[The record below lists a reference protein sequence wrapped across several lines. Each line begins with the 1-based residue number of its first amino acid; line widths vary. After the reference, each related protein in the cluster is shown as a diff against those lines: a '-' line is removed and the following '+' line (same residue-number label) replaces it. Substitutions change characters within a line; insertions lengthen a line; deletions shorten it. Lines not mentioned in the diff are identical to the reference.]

1 MLNDREK
8 VILITYPNQYAIKE
22 AIALANTAGYNVIN
36 IITQRYLSRSSYGIG
51 KGKIKDLEEIIK
63 NMEVSKIFFDETLRP
78 TQAYNLAKALKKE
91 VIDRERLI
99 LQIFTKH
106 AVTSEAKLQIKLAEQ
121 RYELIRAK
129 DKVNLEKRGE
139 QPGFFGLGE
148 YEVEVYVNQIKRQI
162 EYLNSKLADI
172 RKQRETQRAQREEK
186 EIPLVSLAGYTSAG
200 KTSIFNLLTGENL
213 QVSDQIFTTL
223 RTTTRKIFNE
233 RNILISDT
241 VGFIRNIPPYM
252 IEAFKSTLEELK
264 FADVILLV
272 VDASEP
278 LSETRNKFSTSLNI
292 LNDLGVVTNDII
304 IVLNKQDL
312 ISEEKI
318 KEIENQF
325 KSVEL
330 DHTVI
335 SAKTN
340 FGSNELLEK
349 IRMKIDEET
358 KKYFI
363 DYQTLTLIST
373 HLDWL
378 KESSHVETKKD
389 ENGLYVEVT
398 GRKTILRQFENQ
410 IERVKR
416 NIRTQDRA

>member
-1 MLNDREK
+1 MLSDREK
-8 VILITYPNQYAIKE
+8 VILITYPEQSVIKE
-22 AIALANTAGYNVIN
+22 AIALASTAGYNVTN
-36 IITQRYLSRSSYGIG
+36 VITQRYLNRSSFGIG
-51 KGKIKDLEEIIK
+51 KGKLKELEEMVK
-63 NMEVSKIFFDETLRP
+63 NTEVDKILFDETIRP
-78 TQAYNLAKALKKE
+78 TQAYNLTKVLKKE
-91 VIDRERLI
+91 VIDREKLI

-121 RYELIRAK
+121 KYELIRARN
-129 DKVNLEKRGE
+129 KVKLEKQGE

-162 EYLNSKLADI
+162 EYLNIKLADI

-186 EIPLVSLAGYTSAG
+186 DIPLVSLAGYTSAG

-223 RTTTRKIFNE
+223 RTTTRKILNE

-241 VGFIRNIPPYM
+241 VGFIRNLPPYM

-278 LSETRNKFSTSLNI
+278 LSEIREKFSTSLNI
-292 LNDLGVVTNDII
+292 LHELGVIISDIVV
-304 IVLNKQDL
+304 VLNKQDL
-312 ISEEKI
+312 VSEEKI

-325 KSVEL
+325 KKDEL
-330 DHTVI
+330 EYIII

-340 FGSNELLEK
+340 YGGNELLDK
-349 IRMKIDEET
+349 IRIKLDEVT
-358 KKYFI
+358 KEFFV
-363 DYQTLTLIST
+363 DYQSVALISNF
-373 HLDWL
+373 LDWL
-378 KESSHVETKKD
+378 KQSSRVETRKD
-389 ENGLYVEVT
+389 QNYLYIRVT
-398 GRKTILRQFENQ
+398 GRKTILSQFENQ
-410 IERVKR
+410 LKRVR
-416 NIRTQDRA
+416 ADIRT

>member
-8 VILITYPNQYAIKE
+8 AVLITYPEQYVIKE

-36 IITQRYLSRSSYGIG
+36 VITQRYLDRSSYGIG
-51 KGKIKDLEEIIK
+51 KGKLKDLEEIVK
-63 NMEVSKIFFDETLRP
+63 DTEVDKILFDETLRP
-78 TQAYNLAKALKKE
+78 TQAYNLAKTLKKE

-121 RYELIRAK
+121 KYELIRAK
-129 DKVNLEKRGE
+129 DKVKLETKGE

-148 YEVEVYVNQIKRQI
+148 YEVKVYVNQIKRQI

-172 RKQRETQRAQREEK
+172 RKQRETQRTQREEK
-186 EIPLVSLAGYTSAG
+186 DIPLVSLVGYTGAG
-200 KTSIFNLLTGENL
+200 KTSIFNLLTGEKL

-223 RTTTRKIFNE
+223 RTTTRKILNE
-233 RNILISDT
+233 RNVLISDT
-241 VGFIRNIPPYM
+241 VGFIRRIPPYM

-292 LNDLGVVTNDII
+292 LHELGVITNDII
-304 IVLNKQDL
+304 VVLNKQDL
-312 ISEEKI
+312 VSEEKI
-318 KEIENQF
+318 EEIENQF
-325 KSVEL
+325 KSEEL
-330 DHTVI
+330 EYTIV

-349 IRMKIDEET
+349 IRVKIDEET
-358 KKYFI
+358 KEYFI
-363 DYQTLTLIST
+363 DYQTVALISH
-373 HLDWL
+373 HLNWL
-378 KESSHVETKKD
+378 KESSHVETRKD
-389 ENGLYVEVT
+389 ENGLYIEVT

-410 IERVKR
+410 IKHVR
-416 NIRTQDRA
+416 

>member
-8 VILITYPNQYAIKE
+8 AVLITYPEQYVIKE

-36 IITQRYLSRSSYGIG
+36 VITQRYLDRSSYGIG
-51 KGKIKDLEEIIK
+51 KGKLKDLEEIVK
-63 NMEVSKIFFDETLRP
+63 DTEVDKILFDETLRP
-78 TQAYNLAKALKKE
+78 TQAYNLAKTLKKE

-121 RYELIRAK
+121 KYELIRAK
-129 DKVNLEKRGE
+129 DKVKLETKGE

-148 YEVEVYVNQIKRQI
+148 YEVKVYVNQIKRQI

-172 RKQRETQRAQREEK
+172 RKQRETQRTQREEK
-186 EIPLVSLAGYTSAG
+186 DIPLVSLVGYTGAG
-200 KTSIFNLLTGENL
+200 KTSIFNLLTGEKL

-223 RTTTRKIFNE
+223 RTTTRKILNE
-233 RNILISDT
+233 RNVLISDT
-241 VGFIRNIPPYM
+241 VGFIRRIPPYM

-292 LNDLGVVTNDII
+292 LHELGVITNDII
-304 IVLNKQDL
+304 VVLNKQDL
-312 ISEEKI
+312 VSEEKI

-325 KSVEL
+325 KSEEL
-330 DHTVI
+330 EYTIV

-349 IRMKIDEET
+349 IRVKIDEET
-358 KKYFI
+358 KEYFI
-363 DYQTLTLIST
+363 DYQTVALISH
-373 HLDWL
+373 HLNWL
-378 KESSHVETKKD
+378 KESSHVETRKD
-389 ENGLYVEVT
+389 ENGLYIEVT

-410 IERVKR
+410 IKHVR
-416 NIRTQDRA
+416 